1 MPTEK
6 LIARG
11 TDEARRKSVKR
22 KAKDDA
28 AGNLL
33 PGRAFAANCL
43 SVYRQELD
51 VSSSIHCKDLIVNA
65 DGRSSIPAIDFSDDG
80 TLLASGGLNS
90 IVRLWYISE
99 PDRRGKH
106 LTVIPIDMESK
117 HNGAALCLAIASDN
131 SRLYSGGLDGNILV
145 HDIQT

>member
-1 MPTEK
+1 MPTEQ
-6 LIARG
+6 LIAGG

-51 VSSSIHCKDLIVNA
+51 VSSSFHCKDLIGNA
-65 DGRSSIPAIDFSDDG
+65 DGSSSIPAIEFSDDG

-90 IVRLWYISE
+90 ICYVENTDSTS
-99 PDRRGKH
+99 PAH
-106 LTVIPIDMESK
+106 LFTFVCVNECVCV
-117 HNGAALCLAIASDN
+117 GV
-131 SRLYSGGLDGNILV
+131 GV
-145 HDIQT
+145 